1 MLTRHN
7 RNSNGFVISSLD
19 NGLSLPNKPTP
30 LSINMIEKIT
40 CISYLIKLEKKYDDY
55 IDKNTQILMLYNIIE
70 DYLELRDA
78 LTVRISKL
86 RRENKLNYYYY
97 NRSIMEY

>member
-7 RNSNGFVISSLD
+7 QKSNVCVMSSLD
-19 NGLSLPNKPTP
+19 KELYLPNKPTP
-30 LSINMIEKIT
+30 LSIIMIEKIT

-86 RRENKLNYYYY
+86 RRETKLNYYY